1 VFVYKLIAAGTV
13 EEKIVELQARKA
25 ELAAP
30 IFSPE
35 AATGGV
41 PLAKAYRVL
50 ATKLARVASSEH
62 RNAGDCVRSRPS
74 RFIRRLKG

>member
-35 AATGGV
+35 AATGGARFAADDIERLFA
-41 PLAKAYRVL
+41 PLD
-50 ATKLARVASSEH
+50 T
-62 RNAGDCVRSRPS
+62 
-74 RFIRRLKG
+74 